1 MIKSDVVLQGLWDFH
16 LSVQFDL
23 SGRRI
28 HARGISGPASM
39 YGILFFREAESAIVE
54 ELKVELLYV
63 PVSVA

>member
-1 MIKSDVVLQGLWDFH
+1 M
-16 LSVQFDL
+16 QFDL